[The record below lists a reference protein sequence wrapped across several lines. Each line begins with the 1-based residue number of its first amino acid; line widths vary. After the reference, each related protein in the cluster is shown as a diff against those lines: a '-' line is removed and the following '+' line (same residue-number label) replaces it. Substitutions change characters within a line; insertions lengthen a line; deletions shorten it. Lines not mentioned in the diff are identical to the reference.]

1 MHLGPYTLDSIRHV
15 LVSGQAEIQL
25 SPLGT
30 RFLGL
35 LGDEP
40 GKVVERGTLINAL
53 WRGDWVVG
61 DPALNRLV
69 SEVRRA
75 VGDDPRK
82 PKLIQTV
89 PRRGYQLVATNGAGL
104 DAVAPE
110 ELTPLSEAPVGTS
123 PLSKPPA
130 PAVPR
135 WREVWTMIN
144 RTLIILACGISSV
157 LLFAA
162 LAHN

>member
-1 MHLGPYTLDSIRHV
+1 MHLGPYTLDPLRHV
-15 LVSGQAEIQL
+15 LVSGQAEVQL
-25 SPLGT
+25 SPLGA

-35 LGDEP
+35 LGDAP
-40 GKVVERGTLINAL
+40 GTVVERGTLIDAL

-89 PRRGYQLVATNGAGL
+89 PRRGYQLVATNGAAL
-104 DAVAPE
+104 EAAPE
-110 ELTPLSEAPVGTS
+110 EPALAGEAPGDAVPVTVT
-123 PLSKPPA
+123 PA
-130 PAVPR
+130 PMPR
-135 WREVWTMIN
+135 WREVWSMVN
-144 RTLIILACGISSV
+144 ATLIILACGISSV
-157 LLFAA
+157 LLSAA